1 MQKSNKINEINK
13 IFIIFMIGSI
23 IGYIVEMIVAIV
35 QKGHLESRQ
44 GVIYGPLTPIYGVGI
59 IAYYLCFKKIQ
70 TRNKVKVFL
79 ISMFLGGII
88 EYLCS
93 FLQEKIFGTVS
104 WDYKNLLFNINGRT
118 SLLHCIY
125 WGIGGILFVKFIR
138 PYIEKLDN
146 LYNKKLSLIITI

>member
-93 FLQEKIFGTVS
+93 
-104 WDYKNLLFNINGRT
+104 N
-118 SLLHCIY
+118 
-125 WGIGGILFVKFIR
+125 
-138 PYIEKLDN
+138 
-146 LYNKKLSLIITI
+146 